1 MTHKNEQI
9 TRNASLYPSGFGSSG
24 LLRIKVSFIDIT
36 YDIIDIHY
44 IEEFLIFVMP
54 LLFLYYSSSGS
65 KNARPHRT
73 DAILKLRVA
82 PES

>member
-1 MTHKNEQI
+1 MSKLLETLRF
-9 TRNASLYPSGFGSSG
+9 TLLASAVA